1 VELEVLVLSTWLE
14 ACQVLPTAL
23 EALISRASSVLT
35 LQIRKCQTLE
45 NHPKVPA
52 NGTIALALGTLGKGC
67 LRSSHH
73 SLENWNKFPPWG
85 CIRVMRRLLFLLA
98 ATTLHAAR
106 PDVPL
111 PEGVTVENG
120 ARFVDLNGDGFD
132 DLVFSN
138 SERYGVL
145 IFNDVEKKNL
155 GWLRG
160 WTHVMREGKAGDA
173 NALPLTT
180 RGDVE
185 FKDGAMWVAGK
196 RHLSHAELLRPPA
209 PAPRTPEESMKAI
222 HLKPG
227 FEIELVA
234 AEPLVQDPIFVD
246 WDDQGRMWVVEMADY
261 PFHEYQGVTRGGRV
275 KVLTDENGDGRYEK
289 AATFLD
295 DLLYPTGLALWKNGA
310 FIASVPDVFYAED
323 TDGDGHADKRTPVL
337 SGFHK
342 GNPQHLVNGFAW
354 GLDGWLYGGN
364 GDSGGKVV
372 EVKSGREFDLSGRDF
387 RFHPETHEFQL
398 LAGRAQYGR
407 WRDDFGNWFSGNNSN
422 LGWHYFLED
431 RYLARNPR
439 LAVPTLKQNLNTS
452 GTKVFP
458 VSTPVRRLNQPQ
470 SVNTLTS
477 GCSVIPYRDTL
488 FGPGYENSLFICE
501 PANNLVHREVLVPD
515 GISFTSRRAG
525 DEQDREFLASED
537 HWSRFTQARTGPD
550 GCLYVVDFYRLILE
564 HPEWIPPQMLAH
576 LDLYAGGDK
585 GRIYRVRP
593 AGPARAVHLGLDSPN
608 GPARDIAQRL
618 LIQQKAAW
626 STESLHERPAIAV
639 QQLWTMH
646 TLGTLKP
653 AHLLGAFKSP
663 SAHVREHAIRIAE
676 NHPGDSSLLTA
687 LRGLQTDPDLR
698 VRTQLAFSLGGRSNE
713 TLTAL
718 VKQDPANKN
727 LLIAALPSSPNHPE
741 ASNWQ
746 KALQSK
752 PQGAVPALQIITNK
766 NPNREKVV
774 AAYAGVPALK
784 GNPVRGRAHY
794 VAFCSAC
801 HRLKNE
807 GHEIGPDLG
816 TVAAKPDEQLLEAIL
831 DPNRAV
837 EQRYLTH
844 TVLTKDGKAHVGLL
858 AEETA
863 NSLTLKLAGNTE
875 VILRADIAKSS
886 AGTQSLMPEGLESVL
901 KPQDV
906 ADILAWMRAK

>member
-1 VELEVLVLSTWLE
+1 
-14 ACQVLPTAL
+14 
-23 EALISRASSVLT
+23 
-35 LQIRKCQTLE
+35 
-45 NHPKVPA
+45 
-52 NGTIALALGTLGKGC
+52 
-67 LRSSHH
+67 
-73 SLENWNKFPPWG
+73 
-85 CIRVMRRLLFLLA
+85 MRRFCLSLAFA

-106 PDVPL
+106 PDAPL
-111 PEGVTVENG
+111 PPGITVEKG
-120 ARFVDLNGDGFD
+120 ARLVDLNGDGFD

-138 SERYGVL
+138 TERYGVL

-160 WTHVMREGKAGDA
+160 WTHVMREGAAGDA
-173 NALPLTT
+173 SALPLTT
-180 RGDVE
+180 RPDVE

-196 RHLSHAELLRPPA
+196 RHLSYAELLRPPA
-209 PAPRTPEESMKAI
+209 PAPRSPEDSLKAL
-222 HLKPG
+222 HVRPG
-227 FEIELVA
+227 FVAELVA
-234 AEPLVQDPIFVD
+234 TEPLVQDPIFID
-246 WDDQGRMWVVEMADY
+246 WDDKGRMWVVEMADY
-261 PFHEYQGVTRGGRV
+261 PFHEYLGKTRGGRV
-275 KVLTDENGDGRYEK
+275 KILTDTDGDGRYDK
-289 AATFLD
+289 ATTFLD
-295 DLLYPTGLALWKNGA
+295 DLMYPTGLALWKGGA
-310 FIASVPDVFYAED
+310 FVASVPDVFFAQD
-323 TDGDGHADKRTPVL
+323 SDGDGRADQRTPVL
-337 SGFHK
+337 TGFHK

-364 GDSGGKVV
+364 GDSGGKVT

-387 RFHPETHEFQL
+387 RFHPETGEFQL

-422 LGWHYFLED
+422 LGWHYFLDD

-439 LAVPTLKQNLNTS
+439 LAVATLKQNLNTG
-452 GTKVFP
+452 GTGVFP

-477 GCSVIPYRDTL
+477 GCSVIPYRDTFL
-488 FGPGYENSLFICE
+488 GDAFAGSIFICE

-515 GISFTSRRAG
+515 GISFTSRRAE
-525 DEQDREFLASED
+525 DEKDREFLASED

-564 HPEWIPPQMLAH
+564 HPEWIPPQMIAH
-576 LDLYAGGDK
+576 LDLFAGGDK

-593 AGPARAVHLGLDSPN
+593 AGKAGQVKLALDSPN

-618 LIQQKAAW
+618 LIEQKAAW
-626 STESLHERPAIAV
+626 STETLHESPAIAV

-653 AHLLGAFKSP
+653 AHLLRALQAASP
-663 SAHVREHAIRIAE
+663 PVREHSIRIAE
-676 NHPGDSSLLTA
+676 HYLDAPAVLAAVRA
-687 LRGLQTDPDLR
+687 LATDPDLR
-698 VRTQLAFSLGGRSNE
+698 VRTQLAFSLGEGSDE

-718 VKQDPANKN
+718 VNRDPANKN
-727 LLIAALPSSPNHPE
+727 LVIAALSSSPRHPQ
-741 ASNWQ
+741 AANWQ
-746 KALQSK
+746 NALKS
-752 PQGAVPALQIITNK
+752 PSPNATAPALQIITNK

-774 AAYAGVPALK
+774 ANYASVPTLK
-784 GNPVRGRAHY
+784 GNPSRGRAHF
-794 VAFCSAC
+794 VAFCFAC

-807 GHEIGPDLG
+807 GNEIGPDLG

-844 TVLTKDGKAHVGLL
+844 TIRTKDGKDHLGML

-863 NSLTLKLAGNTE
+863 NSVTLKLAGTTE
-875 VILRADIAKSS
+875 VILRADIVQSI
-886 AGTQSLMPEGLESVL
+886 AGKQSLMPEGLESVL

>member
-1 VELEVLVLSTWLE
+1 M
-14 ACQVLPTAL
+14 
-23 EALISRASSVLT
+23 R
-35 LQIRKCQTLE
+35 
-45 NHPKVPA
+45 
-52 NGTIALALGTLGKGC
+52 
-67 LRSSHH
+67 
-73 SLENWNKFPPWG
+73 
-85 CIRVMRRLLFLLA
+85 CIRFMRRLFLLLV
-98 ATTLHAAR
+98 ATTLHAAK
-106 PDVPL
+106 PDAPL

-138 SERYGVL
+138 SERYGVF

-155 GWLRG
+155 GWFRG
-160 WTHVMREGKAGDA
+160 WTHVMREGRAGDA

-180 RGDVE
+180 RSDVE
-185 FKDGAMWVAGK
+185 FKDGAMWAAGK
-196 RHLSHAELLRPPA
+196 KFLSYAELLRPPA
-209 PAPRTPEESMKAI
+209 PAPRSPEESMKAI

-227 FEIELVA
+227 FQIELVA

-246 WDDQGRMWVVEMADY
+246 WDDRGRMWVVEMADY
-261 PFHEYQGVTRGGRV
+261 PFHEYQGITRSGRV
-275 KVLTDENGDGRYEK
+275 KILTDENGDGRYDK
-289 AATFLD
+289 ATTFLD
-295 DLLYPTGLALWKNGA
+295 DLLYPTGLALWKGGVYV
-310 FIASVPDVFYAED
+310 ASVPSVLFCED
-323 TDGDGHADKRTPVL
+323 TDGDGRADKRTPIL
-337 SGFHK
+337 TGFHK

-372 EVKSGREFDLSGRDF
+372 EVKSGKEFDLSGRDF

-422 LGWHYFLED
+422 LGWHYFLDD
-431 RYLARNPR
+431 RYLARNPK
-439 LAVPTLKQNLNTS
+439 LAVPSLKQNLNTG

-488 FGPGYENSLFICE
+488 FGTTYAGSLFICE

-515 GISFTSRRAG
+515 GISFTSHRAE

-537 HWSRFTQARTGPD
+537 HWSRFTQARMGPD

-576 LDLYAGGDK
+576 LDLYAGGEK
-585 GRIYRVRP
+585 GRIYRI
-593 AGPARAVHLGLDSPN
+593 GPIGHMRRIGPISLDSSN
-608 GPARDIAQRL
+608 GWQRDTVQRL
-618 LIQQKAAW
+618 LIEQKATW
-626 STESLHERPAIAV
+626 STETLHESPAIAV

-646 TLGTLKP
+646 TLGALKP
-653 AHLLGAFKSP
+653 SHLRAAFQSS
-663 SAHVREHAIRIAE
+663 SALVREHAIRLAE
-676 NHPGDSSLLTA
+676 GRDMTA
-687 LRGLQTDPDLR
+687 DLIRLQNDPDLR
-698 VRTQLAFSLGGRSNE
+698 VRTQLAFSLGEASND
-713 TLTAL
+713 TLSAL
-718 VKQDPANKN
+718 VKTDPANKS
-727 LLIAALPSSPNHPE
+727 LLIAALSSSPNHPE

-746 KALQSK
+746 KALKSSLQPSTTPK
-752 PQGAVPALQIITNK
+752 LQIITNH
-766 NPNREKVV
+766 NPDRDKVV
-774 AAYAGVPALK
+774 KAYAGVSKLTGDPAK
-784 GNPVRGRAHY
+784 GHTMYLA
-794 VAFCSAC
+794 ACSAC

-807 GHEIGPDLG
+807 GNEIGPDLG

-844 TVLTKDGKAHVGLL
+844 TIRTKDGKDHTGLL

-863 NSLTLKLAGNTE
+863 NSVTLKLGAATE
-875 VILRADIAKSS
+875 VLLRTDIVKSTP
-886 AGTQSLMPEGLESVL
+886 GTQSLMPAGLESVL
-901 KPQDV
+901 KPQDI
-906 ADILAWMRAK
+906 ADILAWMRSK

>member
-1 VELEVLVLSTWLE
+1 
-14 ACQVLPTAL
+14 
-23 EALISRASSVLT
+23 
-35 LQIRKCQTLE
+35 
-45 NHPKVPA
+45 
-52 NGTIALALGTLGKGC
+52 
-67 LRSSHH
+67 
-73 SLENWNKFPPWG
+73 
-85 CIRVMRRLLFLLA
+85 MRCLFLLFA
-98 ATTLHAAR
+98 ATTLHAAK
-106 PDVPL
+106 PDAPL

-138 SERYGVL
+138 SERYGVF

-160 WTHVMREGKAGDA
+160 WTHVMREGRAGDA

-185 FKDGAMWVAGK
+185 FKDGAMWAAGK
-196 RHLSHAELLRPPA
+196 KFLSYDELLCPPA
-209 PAPRTPEESMKAI
+209 PAPRSPEESMKAI

-227 FEIELVA
+227 FQIELVA

-261 PFHEYQGVTRGGRV
+261 PFHEYQGVTRSGRV
-275 KVLTDENGDGRYEK
+275 KILTDEDGNGRYDK

-295 DLLYPTGLALWKNGA
+295 DLLYPTGLALWKGGA
-310 FIASVPDVFYAED
+310 YVASVPSVLYCED
-323 TDGDGHADKRTPVL
+323 TDGDGRADKRKPILT
-337 SGFHK
+337 GFHQ

-372 EVKSGREFDLSGRDF
+372 EVKSGKEFDLSGRDF

-422 LGWHYFLED
+422 LGWHYFLDD
-431 RYLARNPR
+431 RYLARNPK
-439 LAVPTLKQNLNTS
+439 LAVPSLKQNLNTS

-477 GCSVIPYRDTL
+477 GCSVIPYRDIL
-488 FGPGYENSLFICE
+488 FGPAYAGSLFICE

-515 GISFTSRRAG
+515 GISFTSRRAE
-525 DEQDREFLASED
+525 DEQGCEFLASED
-537 HWSRFTQARTGPD
+537 HWSRFTQARMGPD

-564 HPEWIPPQMLAH
+564 HPEWIPPQMMAH

-585 GRIYRVRP
+585 GRVYRVRP
-593 AGPARAVHLGLDSPN
+593 VGEVGPARLSLDSSN
-608 GPARDIAQRL
+608 GVARDMAQRL
-618 LIQQKAAW
+618 LIEQKATW
-626 STESLHERPAIAV
+626 STETLHVSPAIAV

-653 AHLLGAFKSP
+653 SHLRAAFQSP
-663 SAHVREHAIRIAE
+663 SAQVREHAIRLAE
-676 NHPGDSSLLTA
+676 GRDMTA
-687 LRGLQTDPDLR
+687 DLIRLQNDPDLR
-698 VRTQLAFSLGGRSNE
+698 VRTQLAFSLGEASND
-713 TLTAL
+713 TLSAL
-718 VKQDPANKN
+718 VKADPANKS
-727 LLIAALPSSPNHPE
+727 LLIAALSSSPNHPE

-746 KALQSK
+746 KALKTSAQPSTT
-752 PQGAVPALQIITNK
+752 PSLPIITNH
-766 NPNREKVV
+766 NPDREKVV
-774 AAYAGVPALK
+774 KAYAGVLK
-784 GNPVRGRAHY
+784 LTGDPTKGHTMYLA
-794 VAFCSAC
+794 ACSAC

-807 GHEIGPDLG
+807 GNEIGPDLG

-844 TVLTKDGKAHVGLL
+844 TIRTKDGKDHNGLL
-858 AEETA
+858 TEETA
-863 NSLTLKLAGNTE
+863 NSITLKLGASTE
-875 VILRADIAKSS
+875 VLLRTDIVKSTP
-886 AGTQSLMPEGLESVL
+886 GTQSLMPAGLESVL
-901 KPQDV
+901 KPQDI

>member
-1 VELEVLVLSTWLE
+1 
-14 ACQVLPTAL
+14 
-23 EALISRASSVLT
+23 
-35 LQIRKCQTLE
+35 
-45 NHPKVPA
+45 
-52 NGTIALALGTLGKGC
+52 
-67 LRSSHH
+67 
-73 SLENWNKFPPWG
+73 
-85 CIRVMRRLLFLLA
+85 MRRLFLLLTL
-98 ATTLHAAR
+98 TTLHAAR
-106 PDVPL
+106 PDAPL

-138 SERYGVL
+138 SDRYGVF
-145 IFNDVEKKNL
+145 IYNDVEKKNL
-155 GWLRG
+155 GWFRG
-160 WTHVMREGKAGDA
+160 WTHVMREGRAGDT

-180 RGDVE
+180 REDVA

-196 RHLSHAELLRPPA
+196 KHLSYAELLRPPA
-209 PAPRTPEESMKAI
+209 PAPRSPEESMKAI

-227 FEIELVA
+227 FQIELVA

-246 WDDQGRMWVVEMADY
+246 WDEKGRMWVVEMADY
-261 PFHEYQGVTRGGRV
+261 PFHEYQGVTRSGRV
-275 KVLTDENGDGRYEK
+275 KVLTDENGDGRYDK
-289 AATFLD
+289 ATTFLD
-295 DLLYPTGLALWKNGA
+295 DLLYPTGLALWKGGVY
-310 FIASVPDVFYAED
+310 IASVPEVFFAED
-323 TDGDGHADKRTPVL
+323 TNGDGRADKRTPIL
-337 SGFHK
+337 TGFHK

-372 EVKSGREFDLSGRDF
+372 EVKSGKEFDLSGRDF

-422 LGWHYFLED
+422 LGWHYFLDD
-431 RYLARNPR
+431 RYLARNPK
-439 LAVPTLKQNLNTS
+439 LAVPTLKQNLNPS

-488 FGPGYENSLFICE
+488 FGSAYEGSVFICE

-515 GISFTSRRAG
+515 GISFTSRRAE

-576 LDLYAGGDK
+576 LDLYAGSDK
-585 GRIYRVRP
+585 GRIYRISPIGRISRI
-593 AGPARAVHLGLDSPN
+593 GKISLDSPN
-608 GPARDIAQRL
+608 GWQRDTAQRL
-618 LIQQKAAW
+618 LIEQKATW
-626 STESLHERPAIAV
+626 STETLHESPAIAV

-646 TLGTLKP
+646 TLDTLKRF
-653 AHLLGAFKSP
+653 HLLAAFQSP
-663 SAHVREHAIRIAE
+663 SAHVREQAIRLAE
-676 NHPGDSSLLTA
+676 DQGMTA
-687 LRGLQTDPDLR
+687 DLIRLKNDPDLR
-698 VRTQLAFSLGGRSNE
+698 VRTQLAFSLGETSDD

-718 VKQDPANKN
+718 VQAEPGNKN
-727 LLIAALPSSPNHPE
+727 LLIAALSSSPNHPE
-741 ASNWQ
+741 AANWQ
-746 KALQSK
+746 KALKAPSQPSNT
-752 PQGAVPALQIITNK
+752 PALQIITNH
-766 NPNREKVV
+766 NPDRDKVV
-774 AAYAGVPALK
+774 KAYAGVSKLTGDPAK
-784 GNPVRGRAHY
+784 GHTLYLA
-794 VAFCSAC
+794 ACSAC

-807 GHEIGPDLG
+807 GNEIGPDLSS
-816 TVAAKPDEQLLEAIL
+816 VAAKPDEQLLEAIL

-844 TVLTKDGKAHVGLL
+844 TIRTKDGKDHTGLL

-863 NSLTLKLAGNTE
+863 NSLTLKLGTATE
-875 VILRADIAKSS
+875 VILRADIAKSTP
-886 AGTQSLMPEGLESVL
+886 GTQSLMPAGLESVL
-901 KPQDV
+901 KPQDI
-906 ADILAWMRAK
+906 ADLLAWMRAR